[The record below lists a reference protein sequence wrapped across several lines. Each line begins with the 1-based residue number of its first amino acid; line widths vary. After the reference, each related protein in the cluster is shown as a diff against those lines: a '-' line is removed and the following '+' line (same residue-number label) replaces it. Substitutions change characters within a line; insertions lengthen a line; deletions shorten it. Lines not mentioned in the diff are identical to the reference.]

1 MIVPHGYLVKVDLA
15 RAYRVVTVHESNYT
29 ALGLK
34 YVFSGDTHA
43 TRFYDT
49 RLPFGLRRSPQI
61 FTELTQAVRAIM
73 AAKGHD
79 NIIAYLDDFLCVS
92 PSYEE
97 AKQTLQVLLQL
108 LRDLGFWI
116 NYSKIEGPTQ
126 HLTFLGIDLDT
137 NTMTMALPPQKITDL
152 KSCLNKIKSCHK
164 SYKTCS
170 TKPRGQTKLCHP
182 VHLWRQIPSSSHP
195 RSHQYPRQTM
205 APLTRHEINDSGYKL
220 VVRSYVPNEW

>member
-1 MIVPHGYLVKVDLA
+1 MV
-15 RAYRVVTVHESNYT
+15 
-29 ALGLK
+29 
-34 YVFSGDTHA
+34 
-43 TRFYDT
+43 
-49 RLPFGLRRSPQI
+49 
-61 FTELTQAVRAIM
+61 
-73 AAKGHD
+73 AKGHD

-152 KSCLNKIKSCHK
+152 KSCLNKIKSASK
-164 SYKTCS
+164 V
-170 TKPRGQTKLCHP
+170 TKRALQSLGFHLRRILDRINTLDKPWHRSRATRSMILDINWWLGLMSQMNGRTYMVDPR
-182 VHLWRQIPSSSHP
+182 
-195 RSHQYPRQTM
+195 
-205 APLTRHEINDSGYKL
+205 PLTPVYLDACL
-220 VVRSYVPNEW
+220 VAA